1 MIYELIVILSS
12 QINSKFTKIL
22 VAIDGSKESM
32 DAADYAI
39 DLAKQYNAS
48 LNIVHILPQEIRYTY
63 NVDILDP
70 EIPATASP
78 LKGIVELSRHEVE
91 EKWFSKIRDK
101 AKENNVGL
109 QTDVIVAT
117 RSIVAEIVGYAES
130 ENVNLMVIG
139 TRGRS
144 GLKRMFLGSVA
155 SGVVTYAHCPVLV
168 VK

>member
-1 MIYELIVILSS
+1 
-12 QINSKFTKIL
+12 
-22 VAIDGSKESM
+22 M

-39 DLAKQYNAS
+39 DVAKQYNAS
-48 LNIVHILPQEIRYTY
+48 IIIVHILPQEIRYTY
-63 NVDILDP
+63 NVDSLDP
-70 EIPATASP
+70 DIPATAAP

-91 EKWFSKIRDK
+91 EKWFSKIKEK
-101 AKENNVGL
+101 AKENNVIL

-117 RSIVAEIVGYAES
+117 KSIVAEIVGYAES
-130 ENVNLMVIG
+130 ENVNLIVIG

-155 SGVVTYAHCPVLV
+155 SGVVTYALCPVLV